1 MKKLVYA
8 IPVVAVLA
16 ACGTTASDHYD
27 KKVDAER
34 DRRDKAMERS
44 VNTAPKWMNKLPQSE
59 SAVYANGS
67 AVSADYAMADIKA
80 KNIAYTQ
87 ICMAAGGEVD
97 KSSKIYMSD
106 SERGSTELS
115 ELAIRS
121 MCRRVDITGVEIVD
135 TVRTVEN
142 GRYRTFVLV
151 ALPAGDAN
159 RLQKRKDQIRESDN
173 SRVRAEKSFGELDA
187 NNRR

>member
-8 IPVVAVLA
+8 IPVMAVLA
-16 ACGTTASDHYD
+16 ACGTTSSDHYD

-34 DRRDKAMERS
+34 ERREKAIERS
-44 VNTAPKWMNKLPQSE
+44 VNNTPKWMNKLPQSE
-59 SAVYANGS
+59 SAVYANGT
-67 AVSADYAMADIKA
+67 AVSGDYSMADIKA

-97 KSSKIYMSD
+97 KSSKMYMSD
-106 SERGSTELS
+106 SERGSTEIS

-121 MCRRVDITGVEIVD
+121 MCRRVDISGVEIVD

-142 GRYRTFVLV
+142 GRFRTFVLV
-151 ALPAGDAN
+151 ALPTGDAN
-159 RLQKRKDQIRESDN
+159 RVLKRKDQIRESDN
-173 SRVRAEKSFGELDA
+173 ARVRAEKSFGELDA
-187 NNRR
+187 NNQR